1 MTDQFF
7 SDDLLQRLH
16 AGDRHAFA
24 AEFDRHRMRL
34 KQMIQFR
41 LDHRLRRR
49 VDASDVLQ
57 EVYVDAHQRLR
68 HFLSRENY
76 SFFIWLRHL
85 TEQRLVD
92 VHRQHLAAGK
102 RDVRQEFSLHQKASA
117 TSASIARHIV
127 AHMASPSQQVMER
140 ELMTR
145 IEAGLRSL
153 EQLDQEVL
161 ALRHFEELRNGE
173 VAAVLGISE
182 AAASN
187 RYVRALGR
195 LREVLAGCGVAD
207 D

>member
-1 MTDQFF
+1 
-7 SDDLLQRLH
+7 
-16 AGDRHAFA
+16 
-24 AEFDRHRMRL
+24 MRL

-102 RDVRQEFSLHQKASA
+102 RDVRQEYSLHQKASA

-207 D
+207 E

>member
-1 MTDQFF
+1 MTDD
-7 SDDLLQRLH
+7 SLSSDLLQRLKT
-16 AGDRHAFA
+16 GDRQAFA
-24 AEFDRHRMRL
+24 SEFDRHRHRL

-68 HFLSRENY
+68 HFLVRENY
-76 SFFIWLRHL
+76 SFFIWLRQL
-85 TEQRLVD
+85 TEQRLID
-92 VHRQHLAAGK
+92 VHRQHLRAGK
-102 RDVRQEFSLHQKASA
+102 RDVRQEFSLNRKTSA

-127 AHMASPSQQVMER
+127 AQMASPSQQVMEA

-145 IEAGLRSL
+145 IEEGLRSL
-153 EQLDQEVL
+153 ETLDQEVL
-161 ALRHFEELRNGE
+161 ALRHFEELRNSE
-173 VAAVLGISE
+173 VATVLGISE

-187 RYVRALGR
+187 RYVRALSR

-207 D
+207 E

>member
-1 MTDQFF
+1 
-7 SDDLLQRLH
+7 
-16 AGDRHAFA
+16 
-24 AEFDRHRMRL
+24 
-34 KQMIQFR
+34 
-41 LDHRLRRR
+41 
-49 VDASDVLQ
+49 
-57 EVYVDAHQRLR
+57 
-68 HFLSRENY
+68 
-76 SFFIWLRHL
+76 
-85 TEQRLVD
+85 
-92 VHRQHLAAGK
+92 
-102 RDVRQEFSLHQKASA
+102 
-117 TSASIARHIV
+117 
-127 AHMASPSQQVMER
+127 MER

-207 D
+207 E